1 MACRN
6 QVSYLQTGFMVIWQS
21 LLSKSKE
28 LEFLGISLSTLSSTI
43 IALFISSL
51 SSWTITFKTFWL
63 ASFSWFS
70 SCPFSCIFS
79 SKTQNVNKSAL
90 LPWLWMFVQVFIK
103 YFHQRQHFP
112 GFHHDHLH
120 LYFQAHFWHFLLHLL
135 WNLKEFFHYF
145 ERVLQWSLQIFKK
158 MS

>member
-21 LLSKSKE
+21 LLRKSKE

-51 SSWTITFKTFWL
+51 SSWTITFKSFWL

-90 LPWLWMFVQVFIK
+90 LPWLWMFVQVSIK

-112 GFHHDHLH
+112 GYHHDHLH
-120 LYFQAHFWHFLLHLL
+120 LYFQAHFYFIF
-135 WNLKEFFHYF
+135 NETYRNSFIILKQFFSGF
-145 ERVLQWSLQIFKK
+145 CRFFQGR
-158 MS
+158 